1 MRATMSQNPNQ
12 SFKAQIEADYRR
24 MKAEEVSETIPL
36 RDHILATWERD
47 SPRMW
52 ASLKAQGLTE
62 KFAFVQQERMWRRQ
76 DELLKAG
83 YPITDARE
91 MAERE
96 ELMLEPEPPI
106 PDDSDLPEILQ
117 DAPQNLKDRWRQ
129 QNSETSAT

>member
-1 MRATMSQNPNQ
+1 MSQNPNQ

-24 MKAEEVSETIPL
+24 MKAEEVL
-36 RDHILATWERD
+36 HNLDLHQYILETWERD

-52 ASLKAQGLTE
+52 ASLTAQGLTE
-62 KFAFVQQERMWRRQ
+62 KFAFVQQERMWRRE

-91 MAERE
+91 EAWRDH
-96 ELMLEPEPPI
+96 LMLEPEPSI

-117 DAPQNLKDRWRQ
+117 DAPQNLKDRWRR